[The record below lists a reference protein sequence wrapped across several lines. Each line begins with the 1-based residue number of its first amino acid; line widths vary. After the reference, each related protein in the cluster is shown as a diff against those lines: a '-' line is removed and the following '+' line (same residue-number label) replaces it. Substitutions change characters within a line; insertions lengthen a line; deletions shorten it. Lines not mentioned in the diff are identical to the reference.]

1 MYAELITSHWK
12 YFAVCVTLIILGFG
26 TTYQYALADEVYLWI
41 PPEMIQG
48 VEYEGLLVQE
58 TSSGGT
64 FFLTMEDSSKVVT
77 DYSVTILPGSN
88 HGIFKIMPQQN
99 GNVSLYADI
108 NGDIVEASSQVYST
122 GGKPNKLKIIF
133 PSNTTRTEIVT
144 GFVVT
149 TDSNGSPALVKSDTK
164 IHLDSLGSVYV
175 PNSITILENS
185 HYAKFRA
192 DISGN

>member
-1 MYAELITSHWK
+1 MYAGLITSHWE

-99 GNVSLYADI
+99 GNVSLYA
-108 NGDIVEASSQVYST
+108 GY
-122 GGKPNKLKIIF
+122 
-133 PSNTTRTEIVT
+133 
-144 GFVVT
+144 
-149 TDSNGSPALVKSDTK
+149 
-164 IHLDSLGSVYV
+164 
-175 PNSITILENS
+175 
-185 HYAKFRA
+185 
-192 DISGN
+192 